1 MKLSFIVPIYN
12 TEPFILERCFESI
25 NCIEK
30 LEYECILIDDGSK
43 GEIGEF
49 CADYSYNH
57 KRFKYFRKKNGG
69 VGSARN
75 EGIRKAKGEYIYFV
89 DSDDTII
96 TDVFDQFV
104 HGYENADLVFTDL
117 ILVDGQHKCRW
128 GKMLG
133 TTYDMVLKRLIMDG
147 KINGPV
153 AKFWKKDFLERNGLL
168 FDETMVSGEDA
179 LFLLSFL
186 CCNPKMMYANVDTY
200 LYYKESKSGDN
211 RISMYP
217 YICIQDCEKK
227 YKKILECIECGNYEK
242 KRKLN

>member
-1 MKLSFIVPIYN
+1 M
-12 TEPFILERCFESI
+12 
-25 NCIEK
+25 
-30 LEYECILIDDGSK
+30 IDDGSK

-69 VGSARN
+69 VSSARN

-128 GKMLG
+128 GK
-133 TTYDMVLKRLIMDG
+133 
-147 KINGPV
+147 
-153 AKFWKKDFLERNGLL
+153 
-168 FDETMVSGEDA
+168 
-179 LFLLSFL
+179 
-186 CCNPKMMYANVDTY
+186 C
-200 LYYKESKSGDN
+200 
-211 RISMYP
+211 
-217 YICIQDCEKK
+217 
-227 YKKILECIECGNYEK
+227 
-242 KRKLN
+242 